1 MDMQTITEAFELIDS
16 WEERFEMV
24 SDLGHQLLPIADSER
39 IDANR
44 VPGCETKTWLTGSL
58 LTGDGPL
65 APDTIEFRADAETP
79 LVRGLVALLLMP
91 YQGRTPQEVLE
102 TDPNA
107 VFGPLHLEE
116 ALSAKRR
123 AGMEAF
129 IDRVRRIAKRLE
141 TA

>member
-1 MDMQTITEAFELIDS
+1 MDMQTVTEAFDLIDS
-16 WEERFEMV
+16 WEERFEIV
-24 SDLGHQLLPIADSER
+24 ADLGRQLTPIAESER

-58 LTGDGPL
+58 RPGATPS

-91 YQGRTPQEVLE
+91 FQGHTPREVLE

-107 VFGPLHLEE
+107 IFAPLHLEE

-129 IDRVRRIAKRLE
+129 IDRVRRIARQLD
-141 TA
+141 A